1 MPIWATPSRRGPVP
15 SRVCIAVRFYG
26 AFFLSHVPEEL
37 IESLLDKLTTGRVEI
52 DVLDLSGS
60 SFAMSRIRSWR

>member
-1 MPIWATPSRRGPVP
+1 
-15 SRVCIAVRFYG
+15 
-26 AFFLSHVPEEL
+26 LSHVPEEL